1 MSELRDI
8 IMKQIRTITN
18 VYTGVKYISL
28 EDLVDALRDD
38 VENSPPAS
46 RENEYIRGLMTRL
59 KELR

>member
-1 MSELRDI
+1 
-8 IMKQIRTITN
+8 MKQIRTTTN

-28 EDLVDALRDD
+28 EDLIDALRDD